1 MTFSSDICMHTEC
14 VNIKKEKK
22 KELMRDIGHLS
33 LTLMRSL
40 FTYVLTVSMD
50 PYKYPDGYRITTP
63 ERRLSSSR
71 DFCVCWD
78 VDLHP
83 SLFSPQT

>member
-1 MTFSSDICMHTEC
+1 
-14 VNIKKEKK
+14 
-22 KELMRDIGHLS
+22 MRDNAHLS
-33 LTLMRSL
+33 LTLKRSL
-40 FTYVLTVSMD
+40 FTYVSTLSMD
-50 PYKYPDGYRITTP
+50 PYKYPDGYRITIL
-63 ERRLSSSR
+63 ERQLSSSR